1 MSLTPITVLRSAEL
15 SPRLTAVLD
24 RALQGR
30 EADII
35 IHPENLPHLH
45 ERRILFV
52 LQLDEAGQSD
62 LLYRLLGILR
72 RRPDFLSGSAAGILV
87 DGGDLYTKAAARE
100 LALAVNS
107 AGCALVGRPLVEG
120 TADLRNFT
128 VQAKNAACSLEEAY
142 RLAAADLVRRIAEFA
157 PPRPRRPKITVL
169 HASSHRTSNTM
180 ALWQRVREDLAS
192 SCDITEI
199 GLRNGTMEDCAG
211 CPYTMCLHFGEKGD
225 CFYGGVMV
233 REVYPAVRDADAV
246 VLLCPNYN
254 DALSANLTA
263 AINRLTA
270 LYRTTPFTDK
280 AVYAMV
286 VSGYSGGDI
295 VAAQAIG
302 AMCMNKGF
310 YLPASACMIETAN
323 TSGEAMRLPGIE
335 DRLANYAARIRA
347 GLCEKR

>member
-1 MSLTPITVLRSAEL
+1 MSQTTLTVLRPAEV
-15 SPRLTAVLD
+15 SPRLAAVLEH
-24 RALQGR
+24 ALQGR
-30 EADII
+30 ETEII
-35 IHPENLPHLH
+35 TRSEDLPHLRD
-45 ERRILFV
+45 RRILIA
-52 LQLDEAGQSD
+52 LQLDDAGQSD
-62 LLYRLLGILR
+62 QLYRLLGILR

-211 CPYTMCLHFGEKGD
+211 CPYTMCLHFGEKGE

-280 AVYAMV
+280 AVYAIV

-295 VAAQAIG
+295 VASQVVS

-310 YLPASACMIETAN
+310 YLPAGACFMETAN
-323 TSGEAMRLPGIE
+323 TAGEALSLPDIETRLT
-335 DRLANYAARIRA
+335 DFSTQLRRQ
-347 GLCEKR
+347 LCDL